1 MAAAG
6 AAAALVRQSPPSM
19 AGGKSS
25 GGLGELPNPLS
36 SPAPFGVTAV
46 SGGAHLT
53 PTAAAYVL
61 YPTNATDFV
70 VKDAHGAVRYTVVE
84 NGLSLHSTTLLY
96 DGASGEHL
104 LTLGDKWWTAWT
116 VGMVARAA
124 APDVPVVELRAG
136 TGPGEKNTMVV
147 RWTAAASA
155 EGGGSSGGGGGGGAL
170 PTEHPFAYAAGVD
183 PAAGLA
189 VVDAARGAELACIEF
204 GQTVASPAVLR
215 LAARLDVPLF
225 VALTVIL
232 KRWAAHGTVQP
243 LVPKKSGTGYT
254 PLVVKSLVSLTMHLL
269 E

>member
-1 MAAAG
+1 
-6 AAAALVRQSPPSM
+6 M

-46 SGGAHLT
+46 SGRSHLS
-53 PTAAAYVL
+53 PAAAAYVL
-61 YPTNATDFV
+61 YPTNATDFA
-70 VKDAHGAVRYTVVE
+70 VKDARGLECYTVVA
-84 NGLSLHSTTLLY
+84 NALSLHSTTLVY

-104 LTLGDKWWTAWT
+104 LSLGDKWWTAWT

-124 APDVPVVELRAG
+124 APDVPLVELRAG

-155 EGGGSSGGGGGGGAL
+155 AGDGGSGGSSGEAAL

-189 VVDAARGAELACIEF
+189 IVDAAHGEELARIEF
-204 GQTVASPAVLR
+204 GQTAASPAVLR

-232 KRWAAHGTVQP
+232 KRWVAQGTVQP
-243 LVPKKSGTGYT
+243 LVPKKKGTEYT
-254 PLVVKSLVSLTMHLL
+254 PLVVKSLVKLTMHLF